1 MKSKFEPYN
10 ILWTTQSRDSSESM
24 PLGGHDAGCN
34 VWVADNELCLYLAQ
48 SGTFDENGTMLK
60 LGRIRLWLEKK
71 ELLSVNFRQE
81 LLLEKGQIE
90 INAGE
95 KEEEV
100 RFLLWQDVNN
110 ANLHISFQSQIP
122 QRLHVSYD
130 CWRYRDREVVPDETG
145 QCRNY
150 STVGEPSPV
159 EKVITYADEVH
170 CEGNELWFFHQ
181 NRNDALVYDRAI
193 RQQHLEE
200 VQEMF
205 PNPLKDRIMGG
216 CMVCEDWDDAKLMD
230 GVLYYEKIRREDSE
244 ILDQMEYHF
253 QTGAVQETEILV
265 SLETNQYSSIE
276 AWKNVVQKKQN
287 SGFTLS
293 QNQRWWQQYFEK
305 SFIIID
311 EKHPGS
317 DYWNMGRNYQLFR
330 YMLGCNYYGKWPTK
344 FNGGLFTFY
353 EKFTPDYRNW
363 SGTEFTAQNQRLVY
377 WPMLKTG
384 DFEAMKVQLDFYKK
398 LLAAGKARAKHY
410 WGIDG
415 AYFPEQLSCFGT
427 SNCAEYRWS
436 RRPGVPQ
443 GEDDNAWVR
452 MHYSSALEFALMM
465 LEYAEYSGADI
476 SEYLDFIDSVV
487 RFYFN
492 HYGTDENGKLRVF
505 PSTALETYKGNPW
518 AEDRN
523 EYGAA
528 NPMDVAAGLREVLER
543 LIRYL
548 ELHVPGSTVEAE
560 TEDELRCVTKT
571 GAGGE
576 RKGIS
581 EARAGDELR
590 YISKAEV
597 SDECRC
603 VLETKQNEKS
613 RCSTNAGIDE
623 ILRDIVEAGG
633 DKEAECRERS
643 MNNIAQYRLWRDMCP
658 DLPLGEEN
666 GQTVFLPAQEYV
678 PEPFNC
684 ELPQLYPIF
693 PYSCRGLSEEQ
704 KQIGRNTYNSP
715 LLTEDQRLLVSWHQN
730 GIFAARLGMPEE
742 AMRVQLFKLGDS
754 GRRFPAFWGPGHD
767 WTPDH
772 NWGGSGMIGLQEM
785 LLQVKDD
792 GYEVLPCWDRTVE
805 VHFKLFVPGGETVE
819 YRLEVV
825 KSGNQNK

>member
-1 MKSKFEPYN
+1 MKSKFHPYN
-10 ILWTTQSRDSSESM
+10 ILWITQSRDSSESM

-81 LLLEKGQIE
+81 LVLEKGQIE
-90 INAGE
+90 ISAGE

-100 RFLLWQDVNN
+100 CFLLWQDVSN

-122 QRLHVSYD
+122 QRLKVSYD
-130 CWRYRDREVVPDETG
+130 CWRYREREVVPEETG

-150 STVGEPSPV
+150 STVGEPLPV
-159 EKVITYADEVH
+159 ERVVTYADEVH

-181 NRNDALVYDRAI
+181 NRNEALVYDRAI

-216 CMVCEDWDDAKLMD
+216 CMVCEDWDKTLENGTCKDRDVPWMKEECENRDEAWNNESCGDAKLMD
-230 GVLYYEKIRREDSE
+230 GVLYYEKIRGEDSE
-244 ILDQMEYHF
+244 MLDQMEYHF

-265 SLETNQYSSIE
+265 SLETDQYSSVE
-276 AWKNVVQKKQN
+276 AWKNVVREKQN
-287 SGFTLS
+287 SGHTLS
-293 QNQRWWQQYFEK
+293 QNQDWWKQYFEK

-317 DYWNMGRNYQLFR
+317 PYWNMGRNYQLFR

-384 DFEAMKVQLDFYKK
+384 DFEAVKVQLDFYRN

-410 WGIDG
+410 WGLEG

-427 SNCAEYRWS
+427 SNCAEYRWN
-436 RRPGVPQ
+436 RRSGVPQ

-543 LIRYL
+543 LIEYL
-548 ELHVPGSTVEAE
+548 QLHVPSG
-560 TEDELRCVTKT
+560 
-571 GAGGE
+571 
-576 RKGIS
+576 
-581 EARAGDELR
+581 
-590 YISKAEV
+590 KAEV
-597 SDECRC
+597 
-603 VLETKQNEKS
+603 
-613 RCSTNAGIDE
+613 
-623 ILRDIVEAGG
+623 
-633 DKEAECRERS
+633 
-643 MNNIAQYRLWRDMCP
+643 NNIAQYRIWRDMCP

-666 GQTVFLPAQEYV
+666 GQTVFLPAQEYA

-684 ELPQLYPIF
+684 ELPQLYPVF

-730 GIFAARLGMPEE
+730 GIFAARLGMLEE

-792 GYEVLPCWDRTVE
+792 GYEVLPCWDKTVD
-805 VHFKLFVPGGETVE
+805 VHFKLFVPGGKAVE
-819 YRLEVV
+819 CRLED
-825 KSGNQNK
+825 KKWKLK